1 MNNYTFG
8 NYLCEL
14 REKKGLTQSQLGEKV
29 GVSNKA
35 ISKWEN
41 GGAYPSSEL
50 MLPLARELGVSIE
63 ALYSAMSNYKA
74 PKTGARK
81 ILEALVQKRRYI
93 LLAMGAYVLAMWVF
107 LLLFGNA
114 ADKMIVLILLPVVSV
129 FAYGALRL
137 IFLIVYKNP
146 MASAKYVDVSS
157 LFFIFVAFLSVALS
171 IMTFVVDFPNGV
183 NGSTGAEL
191 GMIAAVL
198 HANKKRV

>member
-14 REKKGLTQSQLGEKV
+14 REKKGFTQSQLGEKL

-63 ALYSAMSNYKA
+63 ELYSAMSNYKA
-74 PKTGARK
+74 PKTVARK
-81 ILEALVQKRRYI
+81 ILEALVQKRKYI
-93 LLAMGAYVLAMWVF
+93 LIAMGAYMLAMWMF
-107 LLLFGNA
+107 LLLLGSA
-114 ADKMIVLILLPVVSV
+114 ADKMIELIMLPVVSV
-129 FAYGALRL
+129 VAYGALRL

-157 LFFIFVAFLSVALS
+157 LFFMFVAFLSMALS
-171 IMTFVVDFPNGV
+171 IVTFVVDFPNGV

-191 GMIAAVL
+191 GMVAAVL